1 MTGCLHVGGAS
12 FIYVGTGLRTYIW
25 PTIDHV
31 SVLAIYIIFRGN
43 YCIRCTKNGWG
54 TRHYLQWP
62 AMVSVDVAV
71 VLPASLATAGAATHL
86 INSSLAEMNTAAL
99 APALAQPP
107 TAACLPRSRP
117 RRRPERLVFPA
128 VLKQTSFSDSTLKH
142 ECMND
147 GSSAAENIFYFPLVR
162 NNSDLSLGHEC
173 DPSPAVISNAL

>member
-1 MTGCLHVGGAS
+1 MAARGHLVGHLAQRAANQRTLILTGCLHVGGAS

-71 VLPASLATAGAATHL
+71 VLPASLATAGAASHL
-86 INSSLAEMNTAAL
+86 INSSLAETNTAAPAL
-99 APALAQPP
+99 ALAQPP
-107 TAACLPRSRP
+107 ARLGFPDFIPAAVGNAS
-117 RRRPERLVFPA
+117 
-128 VLKQTSFSDSTLKH
+128 Q
-142 ECMND
+142 
-147 GSSAAENIFYFPLVR
+147 
-162 NNSDLSLGHEC
+162 
-173 DPSPAVISNAL
+173 SPPC

>member
-1 MTGCLHVGGAS
+1 MAARGHLVGHLAQRAANQGKLILTGCLHVGGAS

-86 INSSLAEMNTAAL
+86 INSSPAEANTAAL
-99 APALAQPP
+99 GLAPAR
-107 TAACLPRSRP
+107 AASQRCLGLVSPIPSP
-117 RRRPERLVFPA
+117 LMPGRRPTSLRCPETNNGCRLSIQQGV
-128 VLKQTSFSDSTLKH
+128 H
-142 ECMND
+142 EK
-147 GSSAAENIFYFPLVR
+147 
-162 NNSDLSLGHEC
+162 
-173 DPSPAVISNAL
+173 